1 MLQEFFGENP
11 VSQHP
16 DFLESSS
23 LLPGPGLVM
32 IQPLLDLRFAQ
43 KHQMKPHS
51 FPASLLIT
59 VFRRYFLQALE
70 LWSTIVLILNPF
82 YMASWI
88 LRSLPTRAKPVNLQ
102 VFQFSWY
109 RADSVDN
116 WKETKLLICTA
127 HLWSLRLL
135 PQQETSK
142 FWNFTIISSYTSLLM
157 SMLILILQNYC
168 SINFAGIHTAN
179 RYSGIEYSW

>member
-1 MLQEFFGENP
+1 MLQEFSGENP

-23 LLPGPGLVM
+23 LLLGPGLVM

-51 FPASLLIT
+51 FPASFLIT

-88 LRSLPTRAKPVNLQ
+88 LRSLLTRAKPVNLQ
-102 VFQFSWY
+102 VSNFHGTVLTLSTFEKRQNY
-109 RADSVDN
+109 
-116 WKETKLLICTA
+116 
-127 HLWSLRLL
+127 WSAQHIYDHYVCCRSRK
-135 PQQETSK
+135 PSK

-157 SMLILILQNYC
+157 SMLIWSSRI
-168 SINFAGIHTAN
+168 TAV
-179 RYSGIEYSW
+179 